1 MENQGVG
8 THFWL
13 EQTYFDDEEIGHWKL
28 SKKSVKHCGI

>member
-13 EQTYFDDEEIGHWKL
+13 EHFDDEETGHWKWN
-28 SKKSVKHCGI
+28 KKSVKHCGI